1 MPPRARRFGL
11 GILAIAAFA
20 GGSFAVYDAGVPS
33 SSATSR
39 ALTVS
44 EGRDDSTVV
53 VAAPEPEPEP
63 VRAAPA
69 PRAAK
74 KKARR
79 SSRHAPV
86 LAPLPALPPP
96 RPTID
101 TTTNAATVPP
111 PVFNAAIVPSST

>member
-1 MPPRARRFGL
+1 MSPRARRFGL
-11 GILAIAAFA
+11 GVLALAAFA
-20 GGSFAVYDAGVPS
+20 GGSFAVYDAGAPS
-33 SSATSR
+33 SPATSR

-53 VAAPEPEPEP
+53 VAAPETEPESAH
-63 VRAAPA
+63 VAPA

-101 TTTNAATVPP
+101 TTTNAATFPMLVHNAAVVPP
-111 PVFNAAIVPSST
+111 M